1 MERGYSTTS
10 RDFET
15 SLAQYLASISKPG
28 LIPGL
33 ERIKTL
39 LRFMGNPEQDYPC
52 IHIAGTNGKGSVAL
66 IISTVLHRAAYRVGR
81 FISPHIHSYRERF
94 SVNNQEIEEHVL
106 LDYLHKIEGD
116 LEKLS
121 RQGCDRVT
129 EFELLTAIAFQYF
142 KDSKVD
148 IAVLETGMGG
158 LYDSTNVVSPLLS
171 IITGIDYDHQS
182 YLGNS
187 LIEIALNKAGIIKP
201 RVPVVVGEM
210 DAIAR
215 QVIQDKADSQGSSLF
230 PASLCQVKYRC
241 NPAIDGQVMEIRCP
255 GLEIDQA
262 YFSLL
267 GDFQLQNLAVALTS
281 LMILKQQGY
290 NIKNEHIVNA
300 LPTLK
305 HPGRMELI
313 SSNPPIILDVAHNP
327 QAARA
332 LASSLNNLF
341 PHKQRIMVCGM
352 LDDKDSMAILKELG
366 GDCRACVVTRP
377 ESQRGLHWQRVAEQW
392 RLLYPDKEVWV
403 KEDIEEAVKTGIS
416 LLGAEEYLLV
426 AGSFYI
432 LDRAR
437 RYLITT

>member
-1 MERGYSTTS
+1 
-10 RDFET
+10 
-15 SLAQYLASISKPG
+15 
-28 LIPGL
+28 
-33 ERIKTL
+33 
-39 LRFMGNPEQDYPC
+39 MGNPEQDYPC

-66 IISTVLHRAAYRVGR
+66 IISTVLHQAGYRVGR

-94 SVNNQEIEEHVL
+94 SVNNQEIKEYIL
-106 LDYLHKIEGD
+106 LDYLHKIEGN
-116 LEKLS
+116 LEKMS
-121 RQGCDRVT
+121 EQGYDRVT

-182 YLGNS
+182 YLGKS
-187 LIEIALNKAGIIKP
+187 LKEIALNKAGIIKP
-201 RVPVVVGEM
+201 GVPVVVGNM
-210 DAIAR
+210 DEIAL
-215 QVIQDKADSQGSSLF
+215 QVIQDRAEYQGCSLF
-230 PASLCQVKYRC
+230 PASLSRIKRRGE
-241 NPAIDGQVMEIRCP
+241 PGIDGQVVEIKCP
-255 GLEIDQA
+255 GLEIDNV

-281 LMILKQQGY
+281 LMVLKQQGY
-290 NIKNEHIVNA
+290 NIKNEHITAA
-300 LPTLK
+300 LATLK

-313 SSNPPIILDVAHNP
+313 SKNPPIIVDVAHNP
-327 QAARA
+327 QAARE
-332 LASSLNNLF
+332 LSYSLHNLF
-341 PHKQRIMVCGM
+341 PQKRRIIVCGM
-352 LDDKDSMAILKELG
+352 LDDKDSMAILQELG
-366 GDCRACVVTRP
+366 GDCRSSVVTRP
-377 ESQRGLHWQRVAEQW
+377 ESQRGLHWQQVAEQW

-403 KEDIEEAVKTGIS
+403 EEDIEKAVKTGIR
-416 LLGAEEYLLV
+416 LLRSDEYLLV

>member
-1 MERGYSTTS
+1 
-10 RDFET
+10 
-15 SLAQYLASISKPG
+15 
-28 LIPGL
+28 
-33 ERIKTL
+33 
-39 LRFMGNPEQDYPC
+39 
-52 IHIAGTNGKGSVAL
+52 
-66 IISTVLHRAAYRVGR
+66 
-81 FISPHIHSYRERF
+81 
-94 SVNNQEIEEHVL
+94 
-106 LDYLHKIEGD
+106 
-116 LEKLS
+116 
-121 RQGCDRVT
+121 
-129 EFELLTAIAFQYF
+129 
-142 KDSKVD
+142 
-148 IAVLETGMGG
+148 
-158 LYDSTNVVSPLLS
+158 
-171 IITGIDYDHQS
+171 
-182 YLGNS
+182 
-187 LIEIALNKAGIIKP
+187 
-201 RVPVVVGEM
+201 
-210 DAIAR
+210 
-215 QVIQDKADSQGSSLF
+215 
-230 PASLCQVKYRC
+230 
-241 NPAIDGQVMEIRCP
+241 MEIRCP

-290 NIKNEHIVNA
+290 NIKDEHIVNA
-300 LPTLK
+300 LSTLK

-377 ESQRGLHWQRVAEQW
+377 ESQRGLYWQRVAEQW

-403 KEDIEEAVKTGIS
+403 EEDIEKAVKTGIS
-416 LLGAEEYLLV
+416 LLRPDEYLLV

-437 RYLITT
+437 RYLMTT